1 MTHMV
6 TGWLLVGKWIKAL
19 R

>member
-6 TGWLLVGKWIKAL
+6 TGWLLVGKGIKAL